1 MGYADWDM
9 FQSSLPTYNSLH
21 AAARCLSGGPIF
33 ITDTPG
39 EHDIALIKSMASPSP
54 ANRTSRALRPSKMA
68 MAGDPYVS
76 YHSTRLLQVRN
87 TCGSG
92 PGARLLLG
100 VFNVSTVALTELMNM
115 KTSFQDIEVG
125 REYVIRAHNT
135 RRVIGPAKI
144 LGGSEGDHL
153 LVVGLEP
160 SKWEMFTAAPVKVVH
175 LRDMREVRIATLGLV
190 ENVTGASAVVSSRV
204 FRGDYGKIKIEV
216 DLCALGI
223 LGMKDFLWLIGKIT
237 NLGHKKVIYISDLSS
252 IHAVKLGG
260 NSISRGTCR
269 TPENGAATLEIDV
282 LRAWEIMVQKFERLR
297 EDVITVLVELA

>member
-39 EHDIALIKSMASPSP
+39 EHDIALIKSVASPSP
-54 ANRTSRALRPSKMA
+54 ANRTSRVLRPSKMA
-68 MAGDPYVS
+68 MAGDPYIS
-76 YHSTRLLQVRN
+76 YHSTRLLRVRN

-92 PGARLLLG
+92 PGAHLLLG
-100 VFNVSTVALTELMNM
+100 VFNVSTVALTELMDI

-125 REYVIRAHNT
+125 REYIIRAHNT

-144 LGGSEGDHL
+144 LGDSEGDH

-190 ENVTGASAVVSSRV
+190 ENITGASAVVSSRV
-204 FRGDYGKIKIEV
+204 FRGDHGKIKIEV

-223 LGMKDFLWLIGKIT
+223 LGMEDFLWLLGEIT
-237 NLGHKKVIYISDLSS
+237 NLGHEKVIYISDLSS

-269 TPENGAATLEIDV
+269 TPENGATTLEIDV
-282 LRAWEIMVQKFERLR
+282 LRAWEIMVQKFEHLR
-297 EDVITVLVELA
+297 EDIITVLVELA